1 MFFQKMFLA
10 KRIVNAL
17 KVVAEQ
23 QPDEVLVPVLRALIA
38 VYDGDHMA
46 FKQHLQEIK
55 TQKNKAIQT
64 RK

>member
-23 QPDEVLVPVLRALIA
+23 QSDEVLVPVLRALLA

-46 FKQHLQEIK
+46 FKQHLEEIK
-55 TQKNKAIQT
+55 TQRT